1 MKRAIQAP
9 KAIFFG
15 LTVLAAATIG
25 FNGFTQH
32 DHVPSS
38 DISQV
43 HTPKPQV
50 TQIQKQVQ
58 PQEVLSGEKHYTVQP
73 GDSYFSITS
82 KFKPKNVDVN
92 DYITLLQNINSN
104 VSLHT
109 SQTILIPT
117 DEDLKNVML
126 PDVSVLF
133 IYDDIE
139 IINHIK
145 EAEGSKEFQ
154 SKNKRRLLGGNIGY
168 SYRNN
173 KFYPYKDIK
182 GNYTIGYGH
191 YLGKKDSDAIK
202 YSKGI
207 SSTDAHNLL
216 VKDMKR
222 THADF
227 ISLLQKRNAVNLTKE
242 QQRILYEM
250 AFTMGIDKLNRF
262 NGLWKS
268 VQHQNDKKFKK
279 EIKNSLW
286 FRQVG
291 QRGEMLL
298 SSL

>member
-1 MKRAIQAP
+1 MKIAIQAP
-9 KAIFFG
+9 KTITLIGF
-15 LTVLAAATIG
+15 TVLAAAIG
-25 FNGFTQH
+25 FYGFTQNGH
-32 DHVPSS
+32 ASPDEV
-38 DISQV
+38 IQV
-43 HTPKPQV
+43 HTQKPQV

-73 GDSYFSITS
+73 GDSYSSITT

-92 DYITLLQNINSN
+92 DYIVLLKNINSN
-104 VSLHT
+104 VGLHT
-109 SQTILIPT
+109 SQNILIPT

-133 IYDDIE
+133 EYDDIE
-139 IINHIK
+139 VINHIK

-168 SYRNN
+168 PYRNH

-191 YLGKKDSDAIK
+191 YLGRKDSDAIK
-202 YSKGI
+202 YRNGI
-207 SSTDAHNLL
+207 SSTEAHNLL
-216 VKDMKR
+216 LKDMKQ
-222 THADF
+222 THSEF
-227 ISLLQKRNAVNLTKE
+227 VSLLQKRNAVNLSKE

-268 VQHQNDKKFKK
+268 VKNQNDNKFKK

-286 FRQVG
+286 YRQVG
-291 QRGEMLL
+291 ERGELLL